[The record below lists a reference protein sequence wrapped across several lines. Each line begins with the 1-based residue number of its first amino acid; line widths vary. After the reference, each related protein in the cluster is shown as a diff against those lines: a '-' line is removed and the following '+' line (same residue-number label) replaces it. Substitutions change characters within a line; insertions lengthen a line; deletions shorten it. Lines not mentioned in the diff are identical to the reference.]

1 MSVPLQGQTVA
12 QLLNDSMNHNNSDWS
27 AFQYEK
33 ATWEMLEVAPQQRL
47 NCQIISKG
55 VIFYIDH

>member
-12 QLLNDSMNHNNSDWS
+12 QPLNDSMNHNNSDWS

-33 ATWEMLEVAPQQRL
+33 ATWEMLELAPQQ
-47 NCQIISKG
+47 
-55 VIFYIDH
+55 